1 METIKFNK
9 TECGVDFLINVL
21 NNPEPSEYFISE
33 YHNTDFFEIVFVK
46 KGNGRL
52 FLNDTTISVKNESII
67 FISPFQ
73 KKKWNVEN
81 DNLDVT
87 LLVFQEDFLNE
98 FFSDKLFTYRLS
110 YFYQNQYPL
119 ILNSTQEQILSFCNI
134 LKEIKFELESA
145 NLDSVHIIRSLI
157 YYLLQ
162 RLNRLYGSSY
172 DLSYQIDT
180 ANHAYAFK
188 KLMETNIRQ
197 KQHINDYTDLLGI
210 SRITLNSAVKK
221 QFNMT
226 ATDLL
231 RQRLLTEIKSE
242 LIYSGKTVSQIA
254 YDFGYSEPNHLMRFF
269 KKQTGKTPSE
279 FISSYQ
285 NDSLS

>member
-1 METIKFNK
+1 METITFSK

-21 NNPEPSEYFISE
+21 NNPEPGQFFKAE
-33 YHNTDFFEIVFVK
+33 YHNTNFFEIVFIR

-52 FLNDTTISVKNESII
+52 FLNDTIINIKNDSII

-73 KKKWNVEN
+73 KKKWDIEKHS
-81 DNLDVT
+81 LDVS

-119 ILNSTQEQILSFCNI
+119 ILNLPKEQIRSFCNI
-134 LKEIKFELESA
+134 LKEVKVELKATNFDSA
-145 NLDSVHIIRSLI
+145 HIIRSLI

-172 DLSYQIDT
+172 NLSYQID
-180 ANHAYAFK
+180 ASNHAYAFK
-188 KLMETNIRQ
+188 RLMETHIRQ
-197 KQHINDYTDLLGI
+197 KQRINEYCELLGI
-210 SRITLNSAVKK
+210 SRITINSAVKK
-221 QFNMT
+221 QFNTT

-231 RQRLLTEIKSE
+231 KKRLLSEIKTE
-242 LIYSGKTVSQIA
+242 LIYSGKNVSEIA
-254 YDFGYSEPNHLMRFF
+254 YEFGYSDPNHLMRFF

-279 FISSYQ
+279 FINTYQ
-285 NDSLS
+285 NDSL